1 MMSRR
6 AKKIIRINKRKN
18 LKMTKQTK
26 VVSLPATEAAAAVD
40 AAPANPAKP
49 DPTTVS
55 GRPHLG
61 YSDYY
66 GANYGRGRTGY
77 GVGGPAGAGYRS
89 HVAYSPPATPH
100 VVKTAKERTWE
111 EHQEVR
117 AKIVRQ
123 VSMTEMGMQT
133 LLSML
138 TYARPHSSPC
148 EQAFIDRYIVPLPGC
163 QKDSFGNHWVTIKQ
177 TGAKKDLELPN
188 ILWSCHTDT
197 VHRKGGT
204 QKIVVGDGI
213 VTAKDNNCLGG
224 DCTAGVWI
232 MTEMIK
238 SRIPGTYIFH
248 RQEEIGG
255 RGSAFIAK
263 TYADELALF
272 DAAIAF
278 DRRGLHDI
286 ITHQGDLCASDT
298 FAASLALALNG
309 NGLKLSPCRNGVF
322 TDTANYTEIIGECT
336 NLSVGYFSEHQSV
349 EFLSLGHLFSLRD
362 AIIKADLSKLAFT
375 RKPGEGSETGYW
387 RRGRTGGTVTYAPS
401 AYVNNSGTVTP
412 AKTEYQRLLDF
423 IKLYP
428 ADVARVLDGMNVTT
442 DDMFDMIGL
451 LDARHS

>member
-1 MMSRR
+1 MSRR
-6 AKKIIRINKRKN
+6 AKKILKINKRRTI
-18 LKMTKQTK
+18 KMTKQTK
-26 VVSLPATEAAAAVD
+26 VNSLPASEEAAAVSAIPTVI
-40 AAPANPAKP
+40 APTGPAQQ
-49 DPTTVS
+49 DPTSVA
-55 GRPHLG
+55 GRTNLG
-61 YSDYY
+61 YSEYY
-66 GANYGRGRTGY
+66 GATYGRGRTGY
-77 GVGGPAGAGYRS
+77 GVGGPVVGGAYI
-89 HVAYSPPATPH
+89 PPATPY
-100 VVKTAKERTWE
+100 VAKTAKERTWE

-163 QKDSFGNHWVTIKQ
+163 QKDSFGNHWVTVKQ

-238 SRIPGTYIFH
+238 AHIPGTYVFH

-309 NGLKLSPCRNGVF
+309 KGLKLSPCRNGVF

-362 AIIKADLSKLAFT
+362 AIIKADLSKLVFT
-375 RKPGEGSETGYW
+375 RKPGEGSQTGYW
-387 RRGRTGGTVTYAPS
+387 RRGRTGGTVTYGTT
-401 AYVNNSGTVTP
+401 AYMNNSGSTIP
-412 AKTEYQRLLDF
+412 AKTEYQRLLEF
-423 IKLYP
+423 TKLYP
-428 ADVARVLDGMNVTT
+428 ADVAKVLDGMNVTT
-442 DDMFDMIGL
+442 DDLFEMIGL
-451 LDARHS
+451 LDARLS